1 MVRKIESLSC
11 ALSLVRNKL
20 SLSLKS
26 NRMAKLLTIL
36 ALVITTTSAL
46 RLPTMDA
53 KTSRRAALGS
63 ALPAALMLPL
73 AASAKYRP
81 SLAEFK
87 GYGGSPILDE
97 TKNVDA
103 VKTDLSHAQLVANS
117 CAMQQKMLG
126 RELTVEEVQAI
137 DEKIRKYYPNAK
149 K

>member
-1 MVRKIESLSC
+1 
-11 ALSLVRNKL
+11 
-20 SLSLKS
+20 
-26 NRMAKLLTIL
+26 MAQLLTIL

-63 ALPAALMLPL
+63 ALPALMLPL

-103 VKTDLSHAQLVANS
+103 VKTDPSHAQLAANR
-117 CAMQQKMLG
+117 AMQQKMP
-126 RELTVEEVQAI
+126 A
-137 DEKIRKYYPNAK
+137 AS
-149 K
+149 

>member
-63 ALPAALMLPL
+63 ALPALMLPL